1 MTEQRTNPK
10 VTVIPA
16 TKQQE
21 QSHHGGRNLRVAAYC
36 RVSSKKDEQEHSFE
50 VQKAYYTEKITKN
63 PEWKMAGIYADEG
76 ITGTSMRKRDD
87 FKRMLRACREGRIDL
102 ILVKSV
108 SRFGRNTVD
117 VMKTVRS
124 LQERGI
130 GVIFEKEGLDT
141 RNMNSELML
150 AFHSA
155 FSQSESESIRENVS
169 WGYRKSFE
177 NGKVH
182 ISSNMFVFCRLE
194 NGEIDVDEEQAQA
207 VRLMF
212 DLYLGGASLAAI
224 KKELELREIRTALGN
239 EKWNTKNILLILQ
252 NEKYK
257 GDALL
262 QKTYRPTLFSKRV
275 ENNGVLPKYYVS
287 DCLPQIVR
295 PDIFD
300 RVQAEI
306 SRRQA
311 KRPTSDKGQNPYR
324 GKFSGKYALSSL
336 LYCANC
342 GAPYRRATWNI
353 HGRKKVVW
361 RCASRLDH
369 GKAICK
375 DSPSLEETALHNAIM
390 RAIRETFIDSDMA
403 LEVSEQSLKRVFC
416 SDINDDETAIYARLR
431 ELNEQK
437 SALVQKCLDEGD
449 DGRYD
454 LQFTNIINE
463 TEALNQRLA
472 GIREATQN
480 KKLSDSRMEEIS
492 GLLEQFKVGNLEFD
506 NGLIYRIVR
515 EIQVHTDGQLQIVFQ
530 DGLSCRTHI

>member
-1 MTEQRTNPK
+1 MTLKNTLQKKVTTMIEQQPRPI

-16 TKQQE
+16 TKRQE

-50 VQKAYYTEKITKN
+50 VQKAYYTEKIIKN

-76 ITGTSMRKRDD
+76 ITGTSMKKRDD

-182 ISSNMFVFCRLE
+182 ISSNMFGFCRLE

-224 KKELELREIRTALGN
+224 KKELERREIRTALGS

-275 ENNGVLPKYYVS
+275 EN
-287 DCLPQIVR
+287 
-295 PDIFD
+295 
-300 RVQAEI
+300 
-306 SRRQA
+306 SRRIC
-311 KRPTSDKGQNPYR
+311 
-324 GKFSGKYALSSL
+324 FSG
-336 LYCANC
+336 
-342 GAPYRRATWNI
+342 
-353 HGRKKVVW
+353 
-361 RCASRLDH
+361 SR
-369 GKAICK
+369 
-375 DSPSLEETALHNAIM
+375 
-390 RAIRETFIDSDMA
+390 
-403 LEVSEQSLKRVFC
+403 
-416 SDINDDETAIYARLR
+416 
-431 ELNEQK
+431 
-437 SALVQKCLDEGD
+437 
-449 DGRYD
+449 
-454 LQFTNIINE
+454 IIF
-463 TEALNQRLA
+463 A
-472 GIREATQN
+472 GT
-480 KKLSDSRMEEIS
+480 
-492 GLLEQFKVGNLEFD
+492 
-506 NGLIYRIVR
+506 
-515 EIQVHTDGQLQIVFQ
+515 T
-530 DGLSCRTHI
+530 